1 MYIARSAGHVQQEGM
16 GMPINSAVSI
26 QSPDPTAVAPFGW
39 MLGKPYPLEGSA
51 TAYRNTATAFWQEH
65 LFDPGPDGEV
75 EVLWVT
81 YRDASQAIDRLEV
94 HHLAQQ
100 AVVPLIGEIIQVVAL
115 SDGEG
120 APDLATVGAFH
131 LSPGVGICMQPGVWH
146 ATRTIGP
153 EATCLMLTR
162 RSTTADLIGYLANAH
177 SARETS
183 LRDIQHIHMTR

>member
-1 MYIARSAGHVQQEGM
+1 M
-16 GMPINSAVSI
+16 GMPVNSAVSI
-26 QSPDPTAVAPFGW
+26 HKPDPIAVAPFGW
-39 MLGKPYPLEGSA
+39 ILGKPYPPEAGA

-81 YRDASQAIDRLEV
+81 YSDASQAIDRLEV
-94 HHLAQQ
+94 HHLTQQ

-115 SDGEG
+115 SDGGG
-120 APDLATVGAFH
+120 APDLASVRAFH
-131 LSPGVGICMQPGVWH
+131 LSPGVGICMHAGIWH

-162 RSTTADLIGYLANAH
+162 RSTTVDLIGHLANAH
-177 SARETS
+177 PVRETS
-183 LRDIQHIHMTR
+183 LRDIQQIHMTR